1 MLKKPYKLIDS
12 KNYNNYYLLENDFG
26 ELYLATEYV
35 EFTGSKYK
43 KEITK
48 GLSLLA
54 IDYYILKLFLAYS
67 EVNHLGYAEV
77 DWGLEKEDR
86 YETLDLAKLK
96 ADIEREL
103 KYLEIEIQLDNVPE
117 KEKDILNIMLGN
129 GHYEL
134 YTTSTEGRQT
144 NYTLVRTSKLGYISI
159 VKFTVWDGELISNYQ
174 SFSFEVETIKKFL
187 EEVQKSKLFKVF
199 ENNNNNNK
207 EEIN

>member
-48 GLSLLA
+48 GLSLLEVN
-54 IDYYILKLFLAYS
+54 YNILKLFLAYS
-67 EVNHLGYAEV
+67 EVEHFGYVEV
-77 DWGLEKEDR
+77 DWGLEKEAR
-86 YETLDLAKLK
+86 YDTLDLDKLK
-96 ADIEREL
+96 ADIEKEL
-103 KYLEIEIQLDNVPE
+103 KDLKIEIPLDYVPE
-117 KEKDILNIMLGN
+117 KEKDILNVMLGK
-129 GHYEL
+129 GYYEL

-159 VKFTVWDGELISNYQ
+159 VKFTVWDGEFISNYQ
-174 SFSFEVETIKKFL
+174 SFSFGIETIKKFL
-187 EEVQKSKLFKVF
+187 EEVQKSKLFKSF
-199 ENNNNNNK
+199 ENNNNK
-207 EEIN
+207 EEVN